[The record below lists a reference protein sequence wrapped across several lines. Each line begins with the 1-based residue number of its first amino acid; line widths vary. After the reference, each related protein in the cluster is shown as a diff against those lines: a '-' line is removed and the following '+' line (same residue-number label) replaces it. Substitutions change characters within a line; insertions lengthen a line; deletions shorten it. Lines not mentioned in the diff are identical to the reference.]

1 MTSRFLPHRLLP
13 DAAWFYRRLK
23 VYVWVALA
31 SACAAIFVAGW
42 MAEGSSSENLLAH
55 ISSALSLIAS
65 VVAVFASWGGNFWS
79 RDDKSS
85 RRQRP

>member
-1 MTSRFLPHRLLP
+1 MTNRLLP
-13 DAAWFYRRLK
+13 DRLLPDTAWFYRRLRI
-23 VYVWVALA
+23 YVWVALA

-42 MAEGSSSENLLAH
+42 MAERSNSENLLAH
-55 ISSALSLIAS
+55 IASALSLIAS

-79 RDDKSS
+79 REDKSA

>member
-1 MTSRFLPHRLLP
+1 MTSRFLPDRLLP

-42 MAEGSSSENLLAH
+42 MAEGSTSENLLAH
-55 ISSALSLIAS
+55 IFSALSLIVS

-79 RDDKSS
+79 KYDKSS
-85 RRQRP
+85 HRQRP

>member
-1 MTSRFLPHRLLP
+1 MTSRLLP
-13 DAAWFYRRLK
+13 DRLLPDTAWFYRRLRI
-23 VYVWVALA
+23 YVWVALA

-42 MAEGSSSENLLAH
+42 MAERSTPENFFAH

-65 VVAVFASWGGNFWS
+65 VVAVCASWGGNFWS
-79 RDDKSS
+79 RGDKTS